1 MKKYL
6 PAVLSVATVVFE
18 MLPFG
23 AVLNFAQPPEEAV
36 RSLTYH
42 YSYFD
47 LEPFGFA
54 NFGPFLTALL
64 TSVILILTV
73 LGLFL
78 SNRNFAVIRT
88 ALSIIAFI
96 ASLMPLLLGTDY
108 YTVFGLF
115 ISVLILINGIMT
127 YLFEV
132 KK

>member
-6 PAVLSVATVVFE
+6 PAVLSITTVALE
-18 MLPFG
+18 ILPFG

-36 RSLTYH
+36 RSLTYY

-47 LEPFGFA
+47 LAPFGFA
-54 NFGPFLTALL
+54 NFGPFLTAVL

-78 SNRNFAVIRT
+78 KNKNFAFVRT
-88 ALSIIAFI
+88 VLCGIAFI
-96 ASLMPLLLGTDY
+96 TSLMPLALGVAY
-108 YTVFGLF
+108 YTVLGLC
-115 ISVLILINGIMT
+115 ISLMILINGIVT
-127 YLFEV
+127 YCFEV